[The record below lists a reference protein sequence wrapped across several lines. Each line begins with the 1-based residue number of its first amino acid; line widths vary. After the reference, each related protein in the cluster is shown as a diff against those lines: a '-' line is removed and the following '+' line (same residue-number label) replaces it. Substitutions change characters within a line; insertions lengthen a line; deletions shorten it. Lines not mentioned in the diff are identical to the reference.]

1 MPNIASTSVE
11 QSDAP
16 AADEQAPARRLSAR
30 IAVLAGVLLLAG
42 VAVLL
47 AFGREP
53 EGALASAFACPPG
66 AETRSGRMQVT
77 AHTLNVRAEPGASAK
92 RLPDRTLRRNAIVA
106 EECRAD
112 RWSRVR
118 LADGRAGWVANEYL
132 GPVSRTR

>member
-1 MPNIASTSVE
+1 LSPRISV
-11 QSDAP
+11 
-16 AADEQAPARRLSAR
+16 L
-30 IAVLAGVLLLAG
+30 VGLLLLAG

-47 AFGREP
+47 VVGREP

-66 AETRSGRMQVT
+66 AETRDGRMQVT
-77 AHTLNVRAEPGASAK
+77 AHMLNVRAEPDASAK
-92 RLPDRTLRRNAIVA
+92 RLSDRTLRKNATVA

-132 GPVSRTR
+132 SPTSSTR